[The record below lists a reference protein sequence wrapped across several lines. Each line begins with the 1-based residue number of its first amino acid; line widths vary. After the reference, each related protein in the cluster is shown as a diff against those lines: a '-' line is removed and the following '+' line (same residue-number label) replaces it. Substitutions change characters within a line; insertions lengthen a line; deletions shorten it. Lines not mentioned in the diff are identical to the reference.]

1 MKKIHINENQEKIL
15 TEHAE
20 MLSLY
25 DTDLGDFYDEE
36 EEEYI
41 TKVSEKLD
49 ELIRGLFDLKE
60 YIDNTPEYVSSERGE
75 REIQRIKDTIETLT
89 NG

>member
-1 MKKIHINENQEKIL
+1 MKKIHINENQEAIINEDGKIVK
-15 TEHAE
+15 
-20 MLSLY
+20 LY
-25 DTDLGDFYDEE
+25 DTNLGDFYDKE
-36 EEEYI
+36 EEEYV

-49 ELIRGLFDLKE
+49 ELIKGLFDLKE

>member
-1 MKKIHINENQEKIL
+1 MKKVHINENQEAIVNEDAKIVN
-15 TEHAE
+15 
-20 MLSLY
+20 LY
-25 DTDLGDFYDEE
+25 DTNLGDFYDEE

>member
-1 MKKIHINENQEKIL
+1 MKKIHINENQEAIVNEDAKIVN
-15 TEHAE
+15 
-20 MLSLY
+20 LY
-25 DTDLGDFYDEE
+25 DTNLGDFYDEE

>member
-1 MKKIHINENQEKIL
+1 MKKVHINENQEAVVNEDAKIVN
-15 TEHAE
+15 
-20 MLSLY
+20 LY
-25 DTDLGDFYDEE
+25 DTNLGDFYDEE

>member
-1 MKKIHINENQEKIL
+1 MKKVHINENQEAIVNEDAKIVK
-15 TEHAE
+15 
-20 MLSLY
+20 LY
-25 DTDLGDFYDEE
+25 DTNLGDFYDEE

>member
-1 MKKIHINENQEKIL
+1 MKKVHINENQEAIINEDAKIVN
-15 TEHAE
+15 
-20 MLSLY
+20 LY
-25 DTDLGDFYDEE
+25 DTNLGDFYDEE